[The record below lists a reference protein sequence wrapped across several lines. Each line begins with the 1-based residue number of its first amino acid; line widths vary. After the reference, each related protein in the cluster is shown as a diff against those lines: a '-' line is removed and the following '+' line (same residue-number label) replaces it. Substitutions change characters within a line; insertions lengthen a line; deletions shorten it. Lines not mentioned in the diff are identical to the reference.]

1 MTESSAPRRER
12 VLGTGESVSA
22 SVDLPSNWGRW
33 GERDERG
40 TLNLITDE
48 VRARAV
54 AEARSGRTVSIARPV
69 PTSPLVAGPF
79 APLGVDSI
87 GVMQAALFTGAPTLG
102 TAELVVMMT
111 HHPELTH
118 FDSLVHQVVDG
129 MVYPGI
135 PLEDAGGPA
144 GYRHGSTAVFGQ
156 GVVTRGI
163 LVDLAADGPLPEGHG
178 VTGAELEQAC
188 VRVGVEVRSG
198 DALVVRGG
206 WDFAAS
212 RDRRIP
218 GLTLDAVMWMHRRE
232 VAVYAGD
239 IGDGRPP
246 VDPRVPGPLH
256 RVALARLGMPL
267 IDVADPT
274 ELAAVCAEEGRA
286 TFLFV
291 AAPPRLG
298 AASGVPVNPL
308 AIF

>member
-1 MTESSAPRRER
+1 ME
-12 VLGTGESVSA
+12 
-22 SVDLPSNWGRW
+22 DLPTNWGRW

-54 AEARSGRTVSIARPV
+54 AEARTGRTVSIARPM
-69 PTSPLVAGPF
+69 PASPLVAGPG
-79 APLGVDSI
+79 APLGAESI
-87 GVMQAALFTGAPTLG
+87 GVLQAALFTGAAPRA

-111 HHPELTH
+111 HHPEVTH

-129 MVYPGI
+129 KVYPGI
-135 PLEDAGGPA
+135 ALEEAGGPA

-156 GVVTRGI
+156 GVVTRG
-163 LVDLAADGPLPEGHG
+163 VFADLAADGPLPDGHG
-178 VTGAELEQAC
+178 VTGAQLEAAC
-188 VRVGVEVRSG
+188 ARAEVEVRGG

-206 WDFAAS
+206 WDYAAS
-212 RDRRIP
+212 RGRRIP
-218 GLTLDAVMWMHRRE
+218 GMTLDAVAWMHRHD

-239 IGDGRPP
+239 IGDGAPP

-267 IDVADPT
+267 IDVADPAG
-274 ELAAVCAEEGRA
+274 LAAACAEEGRA

-298 AASGVPVNPL
+298 TASGVPVNPI

>member
-1 MTESSAPRRER
+1 MSEIE
-12 VLGTGESVSA
+12 
-22 SVDLPSNWGRW
+22 DLPTNWGRW

-48 VRARAV
+48 VRAAAV
-54 AEARSGRTVSIARPV
+54 AEARSGRTVSISRPM
-69 PTSPLVAGPF
+69 PTSPILAGPGV
-79 APLGVDSI
+79 PLGADSI
-87 GVMQAALFTGAPTLG
+87 GVMQAALFTGTSPRA
-102 TAELVVMMT
+102 TAELIMMLT
-111 HHPELTH
+111 HHPEVTH

-129 MVYPGI
+129 KVYPGI
-135 PLEDAGGPA
+135 ALEEAGGAA
-144 GYRHGSTAVFGQ
+144 GYRHGSTAMFAH
-156 GVVTRGI
+156 GVVTRGV

-178 VTGAELEQAC
+178 VTGAELEKAC
-188 VRVGVEVRSG
+188 ARAGVEVRSG

-206 WDFAAS
+206 WDYAAS
-212 RDRRIP
+212 HDRRIP
-218 GLTLDAVMWMHRRE
+218 GLTLDAVAWMHRHD

-239 IGDGRPP
+239 IGDARPP
-246 VDPRVPGPLH
+246 LDPRVPGPLH

-274 ELAAVCAEEGRA
+274 ELAAASAEEGRA

-298 AASGVPVNPL
+298 AASGVPVNPI

>member
-1 MTESSAPRRER
+1 MTESE
-12 VLGTGESVSA
+12 
-22 SVDLPSNWGRW
+22 DLPTNWGRW
-33 GERDERG
+33 GEHDERG
-40 TLNLITDE
+40 TLNLITAE
-48 VRARAV
+48 VQAAAV
-54 AEARSGRTVSIARPV
+54 AEARSGRTVSISRPM
-69 PTSPLVAGPF
+69 PTSPLVAGPG
-79 APLGVDSI
+79 APLGAHSI
-87 GVMQAALFTGAPTLG
+87 GVMQAGLFTGTAPLA
-102 TAELVVMMT
+102 TAELVIMMT
-111 HHPELTH
+111 HHPEVTH

-129 MVYPGI
+129 KVYPGI
-135 PLEDAGGPA
+135 ALEQAGGA
-144 GYRHGSTAVFGQ
+144 EGYRHGSTAIFAH
-156 GVVTRGI
+156 GVVTRGV
-163 LVDLAADGPLPEGHG
+163 LVDLAADGPLPDGHG

-188 VRVGVEVRSG
+188 VRAGVQVRSG

-206 WDFAAS
+206 WDYAAS
-212 RDRRIP
+212 RHRRIP
-218 GLTLDAVMWMHRRE
+218 GLTLDAVAWMHRYD

-267 IDVADPT
+267 IDVAAPA
-274 ELAAVCAEEGRA
+274 ELAAACVEEGRS

>member
-1 MTESSAPRRER
+1 MSEME
-12 VLGTGESVSA
+12 
-22 SVDLPSNWGRW
+22 DLPTNWGRW

-54 AEARSGRTVSIARPV
+54 AEARTGRTVSISRPM
-69 PTSPLVAGPF
+69 PTSPLVAGPT
-79 APLGVDSI
+79 APLGADSI
-87 GVMQAALFTGAPTLG
+87 GVLQAALFTGASPRA

-111 HHPELTH
+111 HHPEVTH

-129 MVYPGI
+129 TVYPGI
-135 PLEDAGGPA
+135 PLEEAGGAA

-156 GVVTRGI
+156 GVVTRG
-163 LVDLAADGPLPEGHG
+163 VFADLAADGPLPAGHG
-178 VTGAELEQAC
+178 VTGAQLEAAC
-188 VRVGVEVRSG
+188 ARAGVEVRSG

-206 WDFAAS
+206 WDYAAS
-212 RDRRIP
+212 RDRHVP
-218 GLTLDAVMWMHRRE
+218 GMTLDAVAWMHRHD

-246 VDPRVPGPLH
+246 VDPRIPGPLH

-274 ELAAVCAEEGRA
+274 DLAAACAEEERA

-298 AASGVPVNPL
+298 AASGVPVNPI

>member
-1 MTESSAPRRER
+1 MSEIE
-12 VLGTGESVSA
+12 
-22 SVDLPSNWGRW
+22 DLPTNWGRW

-48 VRARAV
+48 VRAAAV
-54 AEARSGRTVSIARPV
+54 AEARSGRTVSISRPM
-69 PTSPLVAGPF
+69 PTSPILAGPGV
-79 APLGVDSI
+79 PLGADSI
-87 GVMQAALFTGAPTLG
+87 GVMQAALFTGTSPRA
-102 TAELVVMMT
+102 TAELIMMLT
-111 HHPELTH
+111 HHPEVTH

-129 MVYPGI
+129 KVYPGI
-135 PLEDAGGPA
+135 ALEEAGGAA
-144 GYRHGSTAVFGQ
+144 GYRHGSTAMFAQ
-156 GVVTRGI
+156 GVVTRGV

-178 VTGAELEQAC
+178 VTGAELEKAC
-188 VRVGVEVRSG
+188 ARAGVEVRSG

-206 WDFAAS
+206 WDYAAS
-212 RDRRIP
+212 YDRRIP
-218 GLTLDAVMWMHRRE
+218 GLTLDAVAWMHRHD

-239 IGDGRPP
+239 IGDARPP
-246 VDPRVPGPLH
+246 LDLRVPGPLH

-274 ELAAVCAEEGRA
+274 ELAAASAEEGRA

-298 AASGVPVNPL
+298 AASGVPVNPI

>member
-1 MTESSAPRRER
+1 
-12 VLGTGESVSA
+12 VSETD
-22 SVDLPSNWGRW
+22 DLPTNWGRW
-33 GERDERG
+33 GEHDERG
-40 TLNLITDE
+40 TLNLITAE
-48 VRARAV
+48 VRARAL
-54 AEARSGRTVSIARPV
+54 AEARSGRTVSISRPM
-69 PTSPLVAGPF
+69 PTSPIVAGPT

-87 GVMQAALFTGAPTLG
+87 GVMQATLFTGTTPRG
-102 TAELVVMMT
+102 TAELVMLMT
-111 HHPELTH
+111 HHPEVTH
-118 FDSLVHQVVDG
+118 LDSLVHQVVDG
-129 MVYPGI
+129 NVYPGI
-135 PLEDAGGPA
+135 ALEEAGGAA
-144 GYRHGSTAVFGQ
+144 GYRHGSTVVFAQ
-156 GVVTRGI
+156 GVVTRGV

-178 VTGAELEQAC
+178 VTGAELEKAC
-188 VRVGVEVRSG
+188 ARAGVEVRSG

-206 WDFAAS
+206 WDYAAS
-212 RDRRIP
+212 LDRRIP
-218 GLTLDAVMWMHRRE
+218 GLTLDAVAWMHRHG

-274 ELAAVCAEEGRA
+274 ELAAACVEEGRA

>member
-1 MTESSAPRRER
+1 MSEIE
-12 VLGTGESVSA
+12 
-22 SVDLPSNWGRW
+22 DLPTNWGRW

-48 VRARAV
+48 VRAAAV
-54 AEARSGRTVSIARPV
+54 AEARSGRTVSISRPM
-69 PTSPLVAGPF
+69 PTSPILAGPGV
-79 APLGVDSI
+79 PLGADSI
-87 GVMQAALFTGAPTLG
+87 GVMQAALFTGTSPRA
-102 TAELVVMMT
+102 TAELIMMLT
-111 HHPELTH
+111 HHPEVTH

-129 MVYPGI
+129 KVYPGI
-135 PLEDAGGPA
+135 ALEEAGGAA
-144 GYRHGSTAVFGQ
+144 GYRHGSTAVFAQ
-156 GVVTRGI
+156 GVVTRGV

-178 VTGAELEQAC
+178 VTGAELEKAC
-188 VRVGVEVRSG
+188 ARAGVEVRSG

-206 WDFAAS
+206 WDYAAS
-212 RDRRIP
+212 HDRRIP
-218 GLTLDAVMWMHRRE
+218 GLTLDAVAWMHRHD

-239 IGDGRPP
+239 IGDARPP
-246 VDPRVPGPLH
+246 LDPRVPGPLH

-274 ELAAVCAEEGRA
+274 ELAAASAEEGRA

-298 AASGVPVNPL
+298 AASGVPVNPI

>member
-1 MTESSAPRRER
+1 MSEME
-12 VLGTGESVSA
+12 
-22 SVDLPSNWGRW
+22 DLPTNWGRW

-54 AEARSGRTVSIARPV
+54 AEARTGRTVSISRPM
-69 PTSPLVAGPF
+69 PTSPLVAGPT
-79 APLGVDSI
+79 APLGADSI
-87 GVMQAALFTGAPTLG
+87 GVLQAALFTGASPRA

-111 HHPELTH
+111 HHPEVTH

-129 MVYPGI
+129 TVYPGI
-135 PLEDAGGPA
+135 PLEEAGGAA

-156 GVVTRGI
+156 GVVTRG
-163 LVDLAADGPLPEGHG
+163 VFADLAADGPLPAGHG
-178 VTGAELEQAC
+178 VTGAQLEAAC
-188 VRVGVEVRSG
+188 ARAGVEVRSG

-206 WDFAAS
+206 WDYAAS
-212 RDRRIP
+212 RDRHIP
-218 GLTLDAVMWMHRRE
+218 GMTLDAVAWMHRHD

-246 VDPRVPGPLH
+246 VDPRIPGPLH

-267 IDVADPT
+267 IDVAGPT
-274 ELAAVCAEEGRA
+274 DLAAACAEEERA

-298 AASGVPVNPL
+298 AASGVPVNPI

>member
-1 MTESSAPRRER
+1 MSGSAE
-12 VLGTGESVSA
+12 
-22 SVDLPSNWGRW
+22 LPSNWGRW

-40 TLNLITDE
+40 TLNLITPE

-54 AEARSGRTVSIARPV
+54 TEARSGRTVSIARPV
-69 PTSPLVAGPF
+69 PTSPLVAGPT
-79 APLGVDSI
+79 APLGADSI
-87 GVMQAALFTGAPTLG
+87 GAMQAALFTGSSPVG
-102 TAELVVMMT
+102 TAELIVMLT

-129 MVYPGI
+129 KVYPGVA
-135 PLEDAGGPA
+135 LEDAGGPG

-156 GVVTRGI
+156 GVVTRGV

-178 VTGAELEQAC
+178 VTGAELEEAC
-188 VRVGVEVRSG
+188 ARAGVEVRAG

-206 WDFAAS
+206 WDYAACL
-212 RDRRIP
+212 DRRVP
-218 GLTLDAVMWMHRRE
+218 GMTLDAVLWMHRHD

-239 IGDGRPP
+239 IGDARPP
-246 VDPRVPGPLH
+246 VEPGVFAPLH
-256 RVALARLGMPL
+256 RVGLARLGMPL

-274 ELAAVCAEEGRA
+274 GLAAACAEEGRA

>member
-1 MTESSAPRRER
+1 M
-12 VLGTGESVSA
+12 GESE
-22 SVDLPSNWGRW
+22 DLPTNWGRW
-33 GERDERG
+33 GEHDERG
-40 TLNLITDE
+40 TLNLITAE

-54 AEARSGRTVSIARPV
+54 AEARSGRTVSISRPM
-69 PTSPLVAGPF
+69 PTSPIVAGPT
-79 APLGVDSI
+79 APLGADSI
-87 GVMQAALFTGAPTLG
+87 GVMQAGLFIGSYPPA
-102 TAELVVMMT
+102 TAELVIMMT
-111 HHPELTH
+111 HHPEVTH
-118 FDSLVHQVVDG
+118 FDSLVHMVLDG
-129 MVYPGI
+129 KVYPGI
-135 PLEDAGGPA
+135 PLEEAGGPA

-156 GVVTRGI
+156 GVLTRGV
-163 LVDLAADGPLPEGHG
+163 LVDLAVDGPLPEGHG
-178 VTGAELEQAC
+178 VTGAELQKAC
-188 VRVGVEVRSG
+188 TRAGVEVRSG

-206 WDFAAS
+206 WDYAAS

-218 GLTLDAVMWMHRRE
+218 GLTLDAVAWMHRHD

-274 ELAAVCAEEGRA
+274 ELAAACGEEGRA